1 MIRFAA
7 DLRRFHAAECSQLRQ
22 ERKQKQTVMNQ
33 RIVKMRSTW
42 TAVSVRKTAMLSKT
56 LSLFAG
62 LLVASLPGLAQ
73 DLQPISLP
81 KPRMEGGMPLMEA
94 LKNRKTSREFSPATL
109 PPQIL
114 ADLLWAGFGIN
125 RPEIA
130 HRTAPSAMNS
140 QEMDIY
146 VATADGI
153 YVYDAAGNR
162 LVPVAAGDI
171 RARTGKQEYAK
182 VAPVALLFVADLTRL
197 TKAKPEDKEHYA
209 AIDTGFIGQNIYLY
223 CASAG
228 LSCVVHELDRSGLPE
243 ALKLKPEQKI
253 VIAQSIGFPKEG
265 AAKK

>member
-1 MIRFAA
+1 MAR
-7 DLRRFHAAECSQLRQ
+7 
-22 ERKQKQTVMNQ
+22 
-33 RIVKMRSTW
+33 MRSTCGD
-42 TAVSVRKTAMLSKT
+42 VSVRKAVMLSKT

-73 DLQPISLP
+73 ELQPIALP

-94 LKNRKTSREFSPATL
+94 LKNRKTSREFSPAAL
-109 PPQIL
+109 PPHIL

-140 QEMDIY
+140 QEVDIY

>member
-1 MIRFAA
+1 
-7 DLRRFHAAECSQLRQ
+7 
-22 ERKQKQTVMNQ
+22 
-33 RIVKMRSTW
+33 MR
-42 TAVSVRKTAMLSKT
+42 SKT
-56 LSLFAG
+56 LLLLAAM
-62 LLVASLPGLAQ
+62 LVASLPALAQ
-73 DLQPISLP
+73 ELQPIPLP

-94 LKNRKTSREFSPATL
+94 LKNRKTTREFSPTAL

-114 ADLLWAGFGIN
+114 SDLLWAGFGIN
-125 RPEIA
+125 RPENA

-140 QEMDIY
+140 QEVDIY

-162 LVPVAAGDI
+162 LTPVAAGDI
-171 RARTGKQEYAK
+171 RARTGDQGFVK

-197 TKAKPEDKEHYA
+197 KKAKTEERGHYA
-209 AIDTGFIGQNIYLY
+209 AIDAGLIVQNIYLY

-228 LSCVVHELDRSGLPE
+228 LACVVHELNRSGLPE

-253 VIAQSIGFPKEG
+253 IIAQSVGFPKEG